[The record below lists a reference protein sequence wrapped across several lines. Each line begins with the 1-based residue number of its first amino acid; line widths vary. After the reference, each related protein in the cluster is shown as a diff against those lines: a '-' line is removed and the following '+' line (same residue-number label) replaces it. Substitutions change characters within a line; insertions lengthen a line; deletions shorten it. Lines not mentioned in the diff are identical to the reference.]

1 METGQYIRTLA
12 EFVAGDVELSEFER
26 LVEDRLFELRQNPE
40 MTEEKRVL
48 SSIELLLHEVEERLR
63 DESEVY
69 AIVQFTLDNIIRT
82 RLTSEDKT
90 EYFSPTPSKS
100 PYFLS
105 NLASP
110 DKKKTKNEDL
120 SLAISR

>member
-1 METGQYIRTLA
+1 MKTGQYIRTLA
-12 EFVAGDVELSEFER
+12 EFVTGDIELSEFER
-26 LVEDRLFELRQNPE
+26 LVEERLFELRQNPE

-48 SSIELLLHEVEERLR
+48 SSIELLLHEAEERLR

-69 AIVQFTLDNIIRT
+69 VHAQFILDNIILE
-82 RLTSEDKT
+82 RLTST
-90 EYFSPTPSKS
+90 VGYFSSNPTKL

-120 SLAISR
+120 SLVLFR